1 MCIIVETPFIKTIGN
16 KFRKTLVGFLSSPT
30 SVAHVLVFFK
40 LQFFVPR
47 NLEEANVKFSLKLQN
62 RFCCGVAIVQVSVLM
77 KRRHSELL
85 SVQSTTQRSIS
96 SVQVA
101 EVAVS

>member
-1 MCIIVETPFIKTIGN
+1 MCIALEPPFIKTIAN

-30 SVAHVLVFFK
+30 SVAHVLVFLK
-40 LQFFVPR
+40 LQCFVPR

-62 RFCCGVAIVQVSVLM
+62 RCCCGVAILQV
-77 KRRHSELL
+77 KRRLL

-96 SVQVA
+96 SVQEA

>member
-1 MCIIVETPFIKTIGN
+1 MCIIVEPPFIKTIAN

-30 SVAHVLVFFK
+30 SEAHVLVFFK
-40 LQFFVPR
+40 LQCFVPR

-77 KRRHSELL
+77 KRRQFELL
-85 SVQSTTQRSIS
+85 SVQSITQRSIS

>member
-1 MCIIVETPFIKTIGN
+1 MPPKILDLKYRLPNRYFSENCRWVPLAYI
-16 KFRKTLVGFLSSPT
+16 
-30 SVAHVLVFFK
+30 LVFLK
-40 LQFFVPR
+40 LQCFVPR

-62 RFCCGVAIVQVSVLM
+62 RSCCGVAIVQVSVLM
-77 KRRHSELL
+77 KRRHVELL
-85 SVQSTTQRSIS
+85 SVQSAPQRSIS